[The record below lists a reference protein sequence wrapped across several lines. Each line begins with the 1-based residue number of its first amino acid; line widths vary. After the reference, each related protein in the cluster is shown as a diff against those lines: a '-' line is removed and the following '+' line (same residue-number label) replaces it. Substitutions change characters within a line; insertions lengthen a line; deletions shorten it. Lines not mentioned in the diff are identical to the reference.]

1 MSVGGVFTLINNN
14 GIQDKLIMATDE
26 LMLRIQK
33 IGKERMVKLKKNPKY
48 KDMTDAQI
56 IKKDNSWMPT
66 IAQIE
71 KKHIVFVN
79 ATYKPFVTIAHEYS
93 KTMPRGGQA
102 KLGQSFNFTMPI
114 YGDFVND
121 AVIYIKLENF
131 SAKSG
136 LDKVRYVEML
146 GHRICKTT
154 KFKLNQCELDSYTPD
169 RHNVN
174 WQFKVPQNKELGYLR
189 NIGQEVPKLG
199 YLTADPTV
207 DEVREYR
214 YFGDGPQ
221 TFKTTQP
228 TLELWIPLLFWFKD
242 IQTALPNFLFPYG
255 QTDIEIE
262 LEREENLVA
271 YANYSGAQGSVYNPP
286 VVTQCAL
293 HMNHIFLLPEISRI
307 FAARFSFQ
315 LIRVTRT
322 HRVANLQKSDDSILL
337 QQLKWPIEC
346 MYVAFRPT
354 DNLTNSQ
361 RWHRNTIISTR
372 NVKEAVV
379 TGVATIQVNNAVY
392 YSESPVIATLA
403 LKAHDIT
410 IYPELPPAFYNS
422 YIPTRYGTN
431 IKTPRDLG
439 WHMLNFNINPGEY
452 QPSGHFNSSQGRELY
467 LHYTSA
473 INPNTN
479 TPYIATD
486 SSVELIVVA
495 DCINFLLVQNRSAV
509 LRFST

>member
-1 MSVGGVFTLINNN
+1 MSVGGVFTLINNDE
-14 GIQDKLIMATDE
+14 IQDKLIMATDE

-33 IGKERMVKLKKNPKY
+33 IGKKRLEKLKAKPAY
-48 KDMTDAQI
+48 AGLSDSEI
-56 IKKDNSWMPT
+56 VKKDKSWMPT
-66 IAQIE
+66 LAQIE
-71 KKHIVFVN
+71 KKHIVFVHS
-79 ATYKPFVTIAHEYS
+79 TYKPFVSIAHEYS

-102 KLGQSFNFTMPI
+102 KLGQSFNFTMPV
-114 YGDFVND
+114 YGEFVND
-121 AVIYIKLENF
+121 AVVYIKLENF
-131 SAKSG
+131 SAKST

-154 KFKLNQCELDSYTPD
+154 KFKLNQCELDSYTAD
-169 RHNVN
+169 RHNIN

-221 TFKTTQP
+221 TFKTIQP

-242 IQTALPNFLFPYG
+242 INTSLPNFLFPYG

-262 LEREENLVA
+262 LEKEENLVA
-271 YANYSGAQGSVYNPP
+271 YANYSGSGGTIYNPP
-286 VVTQCAL
+286 VITSCAL
-293 HMNHIFLLPEISRI
+293 YMNHIFLLPEISRI
-307 FAARFSFQ
+307 FATRFSFQ
-315 LIRVTRT
+315 LIRITRT
-322 HRVANLQKSDDSILL
+322 HRIANLHKSEDSVLL

-346 MYVAFRPT
+346 MYVAFRPS

-361 RWHRNTIISTR
+361 RWHRNTVISTK

-392 YSESPVIATLA
+392 YNEEHVISSLGLRAY
-403 LKAHDIT
+403 DIP
-410 IYPELPPAFYNS
+410 IYPDLPPAFYNS
-422 YIPTRYGTN
+422 YIPFRYGTQL
-431 IKTPRDLG
+431 KTPRDLG
-439 WHMLNFNINPGEY
+439 WYMLNFNVNPGEY
-452 QPSGHFNSSQGRELY
+452 QPSGHFNASPGRELY
-467 LHYTSA
+467 LQYVSA
-473 INPNTN
+473 INPDSHV
-479 TPYIATD
+479 PYI
-486 SSVELIVVA
+486 SSENSVELIVVA
-495 DCINFLLVQNRSAV
+495 DCINFLLVKNKSAV